1 MCRIKDSYVILSYI
15 HINKKF
21 IHLLTNYFRH
31 KLIFVRNKI
40 IFNIAAETE
49 IFYLR
54 KSLVNFK
61 DFYEIVIFLLII
73 QSASQPE
80 GIWFVLKHLLII
92 FSISLF
98 LDEGFLFQVNNRNS
112 LRLTW
117 KMFSTTTEFCTI
129 Y

>member
-1 MCRIKDSYVILSYI
+1 MCRIKDSYVILSYL

-21 IHLLTNYFRH
+21 IHLLTNYFRC

-40 IFNIAAETE
+40 IFNVAAETE

-54 KSLVNFK
+54 KSQVNFK

-80 GIWFVLKHLLII
+80 EIWFVLKHLLII
-92 FSISLF
+92 SSISLF